1 MSKMKTMHTTILH
14 CGEQCSDTVHV
25 YIDVRLWGGVLTY
38 AYPLQMVYHRVCKL
52 IPPGVRHVTEHV

>member
-1 MSKMKTMHTTILH
+1 MHTTIPH

-38 AYPLQMVYHRVCKL
+38 AYILYRWYIIVCV
-52 IPPGVRHVTEHV
+52 G